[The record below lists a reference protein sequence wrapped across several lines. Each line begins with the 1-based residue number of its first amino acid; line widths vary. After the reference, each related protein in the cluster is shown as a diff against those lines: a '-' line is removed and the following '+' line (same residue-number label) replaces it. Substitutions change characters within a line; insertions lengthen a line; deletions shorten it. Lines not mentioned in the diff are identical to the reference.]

1 MAAGEDGQNG
11 AAFTDV
17 DLNASAKPLPPASDG
32 TDARGGDALERF
44 TPRQREPRRRCMGP
58 AEAFRWI
65 AEHNFISKINR
76 VVGWRFIFITFMLYG
91 FDQGAIENLDDIAG
105 PFWFKERGYEPADA
119 ERAIAWAGFSWEVK
133 PIYGLVMDTMPL
145 FGWHSKPYLIF
156 FGIVSTAAY
165 ATIAVYKNVIEYSL
179 MIVLMFCGMNS
190 VVWNDIAVD
199 GITSRNIKEYPEV
212 DTELPSLQQFSFMSV
227 GITFTALSGF
237 MMDWVGIGWMYGICA
252 IIKGMTTV
260 SALWLPEKR
269 EKVGLSPREFVRHLR
284 AVLSMFWNKPF
295 MKMFLMTFMYD
306 FNIGL
311 FTVMMYWYDDVAK
324 FSKPFIGMMNTIAY
338 VVALVFIVI
347 YATYLKKVRFRVIF
361 IALQILQSALSALD
375 ILLVVVAKDAWWAH
389 FLAIGDKA
397 AVKVVSK
404 CKVRSSPVSQVS
416 VVSD

>member
-1 MAAGEDGQNG
+1 
-11 AAFTDV
+11 
-17 DLNASAKPLPPASDG
+17 
-32 TDARGGDALERF
+32 
-44 TPRQREPRRRCMGP
+44 
-58 AEAFRWI
+58 
-65 AEHNFISKINR
+65 
-76 VVGWRFIFITFMLYG
+76 
-91 FDQGAIENLDDIAG
+91 
-105 PFWFKERGYEPADA
+105 
-119 ERAIAWAGFSWEVK
+119 
-133 PIYGLVMDTMPL
+133 
-145 FGWHSKPYLIF
+145 
-156 FGIVSTAAY
+156 
-165 ATIAVYKNVIEYSL
+165 
-179 MIVLMFCGMNS
+179 
-190 VVWNDIAVD
+190 
-199 GITSRNIKEYPEV
+199 
-212 DTELPSLQQFSFMSV
+212 
-227 GITFTALSGF
+227 